1 MRSNVRSYAN
11 RPTFILCF
19 SFRSQVLTV
28 WDRHTK
34 PENGLVG
41 DSVGESWTPCFFPD
55 PTTPQT
61 EKDTKMDVTIQGY
74 DETEH
79 VIEVG
84 EDDTTE
90 ALRRKVAT
98 ATGLAEDSFH
108 MGFGGKEEGEDIT
121 ELSAGDKVVLTK
133 TTKYEAIA
141 ALRVLGETDITDE
154 RLKKVTDPK
163 VASLLLQAEV
173 VTAIPD
179 SFFKGSAVTCI
190 GSSCVSIVDDIRD
203 TSLPHCDTILDL
215 PKLPFVTAI
224 GRRFLSDCTMLS
236 TVDLTDMQA
245 VTSIGDYFL
254 CDCTTLSTVDLTG
267 MQAVT
272 SIGNNFLRNC
282 TTLSTVDLT
291 GMQAVTSIGDN
302 FLAGC
307 TKLSSVD
314 FTGMQAVTSIG
325 NYFLVGCTKLST
337 VDLTGMQAVTSI
349 GNNFLRNCTKLS
361 TVDLTGMQA
370 VTSIGEDFLRNCTTL
385 STVDLTGMQAVS
397 SIGED
402 FLCNC
407 KTLSTVHLTGV
418 QADTWTGRLPRNVQ
432 RVVAVST

>member
-1 MRSNVRSYAN
+1 
-11 RPTFILCF
+11 
-19 SFRSQVLTV
+19 
-28 WDRHTK
+28 
-34 PENGLVG
+34 
-41 DSVGESWTPCFFPD
+41 
-55 PTTPQT
+55 
-61 EKDTKMDVTIQGY
+61 MDVTIQGY

-141 ALRVLGETDITDE
+141 ALHALGETNITDE

-179 SFFKGSAVTCI
+179 YFFQRSAVTCI

-215 PKLPFVTAI
+215 PKLPFITVI
-224 GRRFLSDCTMLS
+224 GNRFLASCTMLS
-236 TVDLTDMQA
+236 TVELSGMQAVTSIRDGFLMNCRALSTVDLTGMKALTSIGDFFLMNCSTLSTVDFTGMKA

-254 CDCTTLSTVDLTG
+254 TNCRALSNVDLTG
-267 MQAVT
+267 MPAVT
-272 SIGNNFLRNC
+272 SIGNHFLTNC
-282 TTLSTVDLT
+282 TTLSTVD
-291 GMQAVTSIGDN
+291 
-302 FLAGC
+302 
-307 TKLSSVD
+307 
-314 FTGMQAVTSIG
+314 FTGMKAVTSIG
-325 NYFLVGCTKLST
+325 NTFLANCTALSN
-337 VDLTGMQAVTSI
+337 VDLTGMQALTSI
-349 GNNFLRNCTKLS
+349 GDDCLSDCTALS
-361 TVDLTGMQA
+361 TVALTDMQA
-370 VTSIGEDFLRNCTTL
+370 VTL
-385 STVDLTGMQAVS
+385 A
-397 SIGED
+397 
-402 FLCNC
+402 
-407 KTLSTVHLTGV
+407 
-418 QADTWTGRLPRNVQ
+418 GRLPRNVHI
-432 RVVAVST
+432 VVDSGIEEVDACYDGEADGAAASRASSTDTVRPAG